1 MNINN
6 LASLIISVHNEL
18 QSRAKSAINV
28 MHTLRNWLIGFNIV
42 EYEQNGSDK
51 AKYGDKLLEILSTKI
66 KIKGLSVTSLKINR
80 QFYISYPQISQTLSD
95 QLKIKSQIH
104 SDDLSRKN
112 IFQKLEMLP
121 AILEKFNPKKIPQDK
136 LIVPP
141 VELISNLSF
150 SHFVELIK
158 IREDLKRTFYEIE
171 CMKGTWSV
179 NELKRQI
186 SSLYYERS
194 GLSLDKEKLSKL
206 ANIDAQSENIKLS
219 LRNPMV
225 FEFLDLPLHE
235 TIEESQ
241 LEKALMDNLQQ
252 FLLEL
257 GNGFCFEAR
266 QKRILIDDEYFY
278 VDLVFYHRILKC
290 HVLIEL
296 KAESFNHENIGQ
308 LNVYLQYY
316 KDKISQ
322 KGDNPPIGILL
333 CTESKP
339 QMVRYALADKNN
351 MLISQYKLQLPT
363 EEELQEFIQKQL
375 SDKSKK
381 LK

>member
-51 AKYGDKLLEILSTKI
+51 AKYGDKLLEILSAKI

-95 QLKIKSQIH
+95 QLKIKSQIL

-206 ANIDAQSENIKLS
+206 ANIDAQSENINLS